1 MGRLKILPPTI
12 YRLEWGV
19 AVAVTLLAVGFHGV
33 FLFHAGG
40 LWRDEVVSLYIAT
53 MPSLSDMWA
62 NLRGDSALVLLHAI
76 LRGWTAMGLGG
87 TDFELRVLGFLIGV
101 GVLAVLWFNARLLG
115 YTIPS
120 LSLVLF
126 GLNPDAIRYGDS
138 LRPYGIGI
146 LLLVLTFGLVWK
158 VVESPTPKRLVFATV
173 AAVLSVQCLYQS
185 SFLLLAICSA
195 GVAVTARHRMW
206 KRSALIIA
214 IGVVAALSLLPHV
227 QTMLGLHDFKA
238 LIQVPVTLRDMS
250 QMISAVLGS
259 AGHHMFWVW
268 IGFLVFGLAIVVW
281 IQVVPVAGNNSD
293 KMKDLLLF
301 STTAMVIGTVGV
313 SIYLK
318 IVSVGTLQW
327 HYLPLVA
334 VLAVS
339 LDTIYGTLTHGG
351 LARMAR
357 TLVVLLVVGLAFLPV
372 WHAVHTRQTNVDLIA
387 SELNEVATE
396 ADLILVN
403 PWFCGATFDRYY
415 KGRAPWMTIPKVD
428 AIQLQS
434 PERLRAKLMSPN
446 PMQEV
451 FDGME
456 RALKSGGRIWL
467 IGGLPFRRGNQP
479 PPSLPSF
486 PNGPSGWN
494 IGPYVGDQTVHAAY
508 FIQTHAVRGKMLD
521 PVFRG
526 PVNRYENLS
535 VIVAAGWRSE

>member
-1 MGRLKILPPTI
+1 MGRLKILSLTM
-12 YRLEWGV
+12 YRMELGV
-19 AVAVTLLAVGFHGV
+19 AAAVTLLAVGLHGV

-62 NLRGDSALVLLHAI
+62 NLRGDSALVLLHAL
-76 LRGWTAMGLGG
+76 LRGWTALGLGG
-87 TDFELRVLGFLIGV
+87 TDFELRVLGFLIGI
-101 GVLAVLWFNARLLG
+101 GVLAVLWLNARLLG
-115 YTIPS
+115 YTVPS

-158 VVESPTPKRLVFATV
+158 VVESPTPKRLAFATV
-173 AAVLSVQCLYQS
+173 AAVLSVQCLYQN

-195 GVAVTARHRMW
+195 GVAVTARRRQW
-206 KRSALIIA
+206 KGAAWIIA

-250 QMISAVLGS
+250 HMISAVLGS
-259 AGHHMFWVW
+259 AGYPMLWVW
-268 IGFLVFGLAIVVW
+268 IGFLGVGVAVV
-281 IQVVPVAGNNSD
+281 VGMSAVHATGNSSD
-293 KMKDLLLF
+293 KTKDLLLF
-301 STTAMVIGTVGV
+301 SATAMVIGTVGV

-339 LDTIYGTLTHGG
+339 LDTIYGTLAHGG
-351 LARMAR
+351 LGRMAR
-357 TLVVLLVVGLAFLPV
+357 TLVVLLIVGLVSLPV

-387 SELNEVATE
+387 SELSEVAIE

-415 KGRAPWMTIPKVD
+415 KGKAPWMTIPKVD

-434 PERLRAKLMSPN
+434 PERLRAKLMSSN

-456 RALKSGGRIWL
+456 RALKSGGRVWL
-467 IGGLPFRRGNQP
+467 VGGLPFRKGNQP
-479 PPSLPSF
+479 PPSLPPF
-486 PNGPSGWN
+486 PYGPTGWN
-494 IGPYVGDQTVHAAY
+494 IGPYVGGQTVRAAY
-508 FIQTHAVRGKMLD
+508 FMQTHALGGKMLA

-526 PVNRYENLS
+526 PVNQYENLR